1 MDYILQLFLVFY
13 QDGIEMKKKSEKILL
28 MVHPIYTI
36 IIWIASLF
44 IFIALL
50 IFPNIFWKTNE
61 QLAWKIVYNVGFAII
76 ACLCIF
82 KIINL
87 MQIAIISDEGILIK
101 NPFRTLTNTKW
112 TSIIEV
118 NIENLVTYNS
128 KGIIL
133 IKWIV
138 FKTSISQ
145 NAEMGGI
152 NKKNKGPW
160 QIKASNKNLKYIK
173 EFSNKYA
180 KNATIKID

>member
-36 IIWIASLF
+36 MIWLASLF

-50 IFPNIFWKTNE
+50 ILPNIFWKMNE
-61 QLAWKIVYNVGFAII
+61 QLAWKIVYNASFVII
-76 ACLCIF
+76 TSLCIF
-82 KIINL
+82 KLINF

-101 NPFRTLTNTKW
+101 NLFRIITNTKW

-128 KGIIL
+128 RGIIL
-133 IKWIV
+133 LKWIV
-138 FKTSISQ
+138 FKTNISQ
-145 NAEMGGI
+145 IADLGGI

-160 QIKASNKNLKYIK
+160 QLKTSKKNLKYIK